1 MAITAP
7 APKVL
12 LVEDNLDDENLTL
25 RALRHL
31 RPEPITFI
39 ARDGATAVE
48 WLELHLTNEK
58 PSLVLLDLKLP
69 KLDGKD
75 VLRALLRLP
84 GGTAVP
90 VVVFSS
96 SDDSRDIEACMAL
109 GAKEYHRKPIEFDDY
124 LATVEDLASRYLHA
138 ISL

>member
-1 MAITAP
+1 MPNTSP

-31 RPEPITFI
+31 RPEPVTFI
-39 ARDGATAVE
+39 ARDGATAVD
-48 WLELHLTNEK
+48 WLEQYLIIEK

-84 GGTAVP
+84 GGTSVP

-109 GAKEYHRKPIEFDDY
+109 GAKEYHRKPIEFEEY
-124 LATVEDLASRYLHA
+124 LATVEDLATRYLYAMHP
-138 ISL
+138 